1 MKSLVIYDSN
11 FGNTKQ
17 IAEVIAETLGGR
29 AVSVNDVKENDL
41 VGIDLL
47 VVGSPIN
54 AWRATPKV
62 QAFLSNLKNSQ
73 LKRVSAAAFDTRIKI
88 FFSGNAAKR
97 IARSLTE
104 AGAELI
110 TPPLAFYV
118 KEKEG
123 PLVHGEIAKAKSW
136 ARHLW
141 TVNKNHAIKRAI

>member
-1 MKSLVIYDSN
+1 MKSLIIYDSN

-17 IAEVIAETLGGR
+17 IAEIIAETLSGR
-29 AVSVNDVKENDL
+29 AVSVNDFKEDDL
-41 VGIDLL
+41 AGIDLL

-62 QAFLSNLKNSQ
+62 QTFLLNLKNSQ

-123 PLVHGEIAKAKSW
+123 PLVNGEIAKAKSW

-141 TVNKNHAIKRAI
+141 TVNRNHAIKRV

>member
-11 FGNTKQ
+11 FGNTKL
-17 IAEVIAETLGGR
+17 IAEAIAETLQGR
-29 AVSVNDVKENDL
+29 AVSVNDFTNEDL
-41 VGIDLL
+41 PGTDLL

-54 AWRATPKV
+54 AWRATPKI
-62 QAFLSNLKNSQ
+62 QAFLSNLKNAH
-73 LKRVSAAAFDTRIKI
+73 LKKVSAAAFDTRIKI

-97 IARSLTE
+97 IAKALTD

-118 KEKEG
+118 KDKEG
-123 PLVHGEIAKAKSW
+123 PLVDGEIAKAKSW

-141 TVNKNHAIKRAI
+141 TINKNHAIKRT

>member
-17 IAEVIAETLGGR
+17 NAEVIAETLGGR
-29 AVSVNDVKENDL
+29 AVSVNDFKEDDL

-62 QAFLSNLKNSQ
+62 QTFLSNLKNSQ

-110 TPPLAFYV
+110 TPSLAFYV
-118 KEKEG
+118 KDKEG
-123 PLVHGEIAKAKSW
+123 PLVNGEIAKAKCW

-141 TVNKNHAIKRAI
+141 TVNKNHAIKRA